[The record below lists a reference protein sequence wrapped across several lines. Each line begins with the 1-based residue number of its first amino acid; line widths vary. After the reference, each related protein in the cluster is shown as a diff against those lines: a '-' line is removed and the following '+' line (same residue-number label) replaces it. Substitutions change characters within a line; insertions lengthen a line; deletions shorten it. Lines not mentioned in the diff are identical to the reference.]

1 MITLKATN
9 RSDMKRNV
17 IITLLLSFILIQ
29 ARAQQMLTLEE
40 ALTTTLSNNFN
51 ILLAKNENK
60 IDIENTS
67 LGSAGMLPAVTGSFS
82 RSNSIQN
89 SRQVRADGQVQQI
102 SNAKN
107 DNMSYGVNLNWT
119 VFDGFGMFARR
130 DRFKEIQRQG
140 EAEIKFEVISQLSE
154 VIATYYSLVQQKRL
168 LNALDTTITLSQYRV
183 TLAENRLEIGKGS
196 KLDLLNAKVDLNTDQ
211 TNLLRQRE
219 SFQNTKTYLNQL
231 MTRDLGID
239 FQVENEMK
247 LDTDLKL
254 GDLIQIADQQNPQV
268 QLALI
273 NRRVAELNL
282 KSVKAER
289 YPKIGLNTGY
299 NWNESHSSLGFSTEN
314 KNKGLNYGVT
324 ASLNIFNGFIQ
335 NRNERIAKFQVQSTE
350 IQIQQQ
356 KQSIQ
361 AQVRTLFQTYITNI
375 ELADV
380 EKKNEEL
387 AKENLNI
394 TMDKFRIGTI
404 TTLEVRTA
412 QLNYINAM
420 TRSYTA
426 QYDAKVSEIRLK
438 ELTGETY

>member
-1 MITLKATN
+1 
-9 RSDMKRNV
+9 MKRYT
-17 IITLLLSFILIQ
+17 IIMLLFCTILFQ
-29 ARAQQMLTLEE
+29 AHAQQTLTLEE
-40 ALTTTLSNNFN
+40 ALTTTLANNFN
-51 ILLAKNENK
+51 ILLARNDSKV
-60 IDIENTS
+60 DMENTS
-67 LGSAGMLPAVTGSFS
+67 LGSAGMLPAVTGNFN
-82 RSNSIQN
+82 RSNSVQN
-89 SRQVRADGQVQQI
+89 SRQVRADGQIQQV

-119 VFDGFGMFARR
+119 IFDGFGMFARR

-154 VIATYYSLVQQKRL
+154 VIATYYNLVQQKRL
-168 LNALDTTITLSQYRV
+168 LDALDTTITLSQYRV
-183 TLAENRLEIGKGS
+183 ALAENRLEIGKGS

-211 TNLLRQRE
+211 TNLLRQQE
-219 SFQNTKTYLNQL
+219 SFKNTKTYLNQL
-231 MTRDLGID
+231 MTRDLDLD
-239 FQVENEMK
+239 FGVEDEME
-247 LDTDLKL
+247 LDQNLKL
-254 GDLIQIADQQNPQV
+254 GDLLTLADQQNPQI
-268 QLALI
+268 QLAII
-273 NRRVAELNL
+273 NKRIAELNL

-314 KNKGLNYGVT
+314 KNRGLTYGVS
-324 ASLNIFNGFIQ
+324 ASVNIFNGFLQ
-335 NRNERIAKFQVQSTE
+335 NRNERIAKFQLQSSE
-350 IQIQQQ
+350 LLIQQQ
-356 KQSIQ
+356 KQDIQ
-361 AQVRTLFQTYITNI
+361 AQVRTLFQTYVTNMQ
-375 ELADV
+375 LANV

-412 QLNYINAM
+412 QVNYINAM

-426 QYDAKVSEIRLK
+426 QYEAKLSEIRLK

>member
-1 MITLKATN
+1 
-9 RSDMKRNV
+9 MKRYT
-17 IITLLLSFILIQ
+17 IIMLLFCTILFQ
-29 ARAQQMLTLEE
+29 AHAQQTLTLEE
-40 ALTTTLSNNFN
+40 ALTTTLANNFN
-51 ILLAKNENK
+51 ILLARNDSK
-60 IDIENTS
+60 IDMENTS
-67 LGSAGMLPAVTGSFS
+67 LGSAGMLPAVTGNFN
-82 RSNSIQN
+82 RSNSVQN
-89 SRQVRADGQVQQI
+89 SRQVRADGQIQQV

-119 VFDGFGMFARR
+119 IFDGFGMFARR

-154 VIATYYSLVQQKRL
+154 VIATYYNLVQQKRL
-168 LNALDTTITLSQYRV
+168 LDALDTTITLSQYRV
-183 TLAENRLEIGKGS
+183 ALAENRLEIGKGS

-211 TNLLRQRE
+211 TNLLRQQE
-219 SFQNTKTYLNQL
+219 SFKNTKTYLNQL
-231 MTRDLGID
+231 MTRDLDLD
-239 FQVENEMK
+239 FGVEDEME
-247 LDTDLKL
+247 LDQNLKL
-254 GDLIQIADQQNPQV
+254 GDLLTLADQQNPQI
-268 QLALI
+268 QLRI
-273 NRRVAELNL
+273 AELNL

-314 KNKGLNYGVT
+314 KNRGLTYGVS
-324 ASLNIFNGFIQ
+324 ASVNIFNGFLQ
-335 NRNERIAKFQVQSTE
+335 NRNERIAKFQLQSSE
-350 IQIQQQ
+350 LLIQQQ
-356 KQSIQ
+356 KQDIQ
-361 AQVRTLFQTYITNI
+361 AQVRTLFQTYVTNMQ
-375 ELADV
+375 LANV

-412 QLNYINAM
+412 QVNYINAM

-426 QYDAKVSEIRLK
+426 QYEAKLSEIRLK

>member
-1 MITLKATN
+1 
-9 RSDMKRNV
+9 MKRYT
-17 IITLLLSFILIQ
+17 IIMLLFCTILFQ
-29 ARAQQMLTLEE
+29 AHAQQTLTLEE
-40 ALTTTLSNNFN
+40 ALTTTLANNFN
-51 ILLAKNENK
+51 ILLARNDSK
-60 IDIENTS
+60 IDMENTS
-67 LGSAGMLPAVTGSFS
+67 LGSAGMLPAVTGNFN
-82 RSNSIQN
+82 RSNSVQN
-89 SRQVRADGQVQQI
+89 SRQVRADGQIQQV

-119 VFDGFGMFARR
+119 IFDGFGMFARR

-154 VIATYYSLVQQKRL
+154 VIATYYNLVQQKRL
-168 LNALDTTITLSQYRV
+168 LDALDTTITLSQYRV
-183 TLAENRLEIGKGS
+183 ALAENRLEIGKGS

-211 TNLLRQRE
+211 TNLLRQQE
-219 SFQNTKTYLNQL
+219 SFKNTKTYLNQL
-231 MTRDLGID
+231 MTRDLDLD
-239 FQVENEMK
+239 FGVEDEME
-247 LDTDLKL
+247 LDQNLKL
-254 GDLIQIADQQNPQV
+254 GDLLTLADQQNPQI
-268 QLALI
+268 QLAII
-273 NRRVAELNL
+273 NKRIAELNL

-314 KNKGLNYGVT
+314 KNRGLTYGVS
-324 ASLNIFNGFIQ
+324 ASVNIFNGFLQ
-335 NRNERIAKFQVQSTE
+335 NRNERIAKFQLQSSE
-350 IQIQQQ
+350 LLIQQQ
-356 KQSIQ
+356 KQDIQ
-361 AQVRTLFQTYITNI
+361 AQVRTLFQTYVTNMQ
-375 ELADV
+375 LANV

-412 QLNYINAM
+412 QVNYINAM

-426 QYDAKVSEIRLK
+426 QYEAKLSEIRLK

>member
-1 MITLKATN
+1 
-9 RSDMKRNV
+9 MKRN
-17 IITLLLSFILIQ
+17 FILLILLYSIMFQ
-29 ARAQQMLTLEE
+29 ARAQEVLTLED
-40 ALTTTLSNNFN
+40 ALKTTLSNNFN
-51 ILLAKNENK
+51 ILLAKNDNN

-67 LGSAGMLPAVTGSFS
+67 LGSAGMLPAVTGTFN

-89 SRQVRADGQVQQI
+89 SRQVRADGQIQQI

-119 VFDGFGMFARR
+119 IFDGLGMFARR

-140 EAEIKFEVISQLSE
+140 EAEIKYEVITQLSE
-154 VIATYYSLVQQKRL
+154 VMATYYNLVQQKRL
-168 LNALDTTITLSQYRV
+168 INALDTTITLSRYRV

-211 TNLLRQRE
+211 TNLLRQQE
-219 SFQNTKTYLNQL
+219 SFKNTKTYLNQL
-231 MTRDLGID
+231 MTRDLSLD
-239 FQVENEMK
+239 FQIEDEMK

-254 GDLIQIADQQNPQV
+254 GNLIEIADQQNPQI
-268 QLALI
+268 QLAII
-273 NRRVAELNL
+273 NNRVAELNL
-282 KSVKAER
+282 KAVKAER
-289 YPKIGLNTGY
+289 YPKIGLNSGY

-314 KNKGLNYGVT
+314 KNRGLTYGVS
-324 ASLNIFNGFIQ
+324 ASLNIFNGFLQ
-335 NRNERIAKFQVQSTE
+335 NRNERIAKFQIKGTE
-350 IQIQQQ
+350 LQIQQQ
-356 KQSIQ
+356 KQDIQ

-375 ELADV
+375 ELANV
-380 EKKNEEL
+380 ERKNEEL

-420 TRSYTA
+420 THSYTA

>member
-1 MITLKATN
+1 
-9 RSDMKRNV
+9 MKRNF
-17 IITLLLSFILIQ
+17 TLLIWLCSIMFQ
-29 ARAQQMLTLEE
+29 ARAQEILTLED
-40 ALTTTLSNNFN
+40 ALKTTLSNNFN
-51 ILLAKNENK
+51 ILLAKNDNN

-67 LGSAGMLPAVTGSFS
+67 LGSAGMLPAVTGTFN
-82 RSNSIQN
+82 RSNSVQN
-89 SRQVRADGQVQQI
+89 SRQVRADGQVQQV

-119 VFDGFGMFARR
+119 IFDGLGMFARR

-140 EAEIKFEVISQLSE
+140 EAEIRYEVITQLSE
-154 VIATYYSLVQQKRL
+154 VMATYYNLVQQKRL
-168 LNALDTTITLSQYRV
+168 IDALDTTITLSQYRV
-183 TLAENRLEIGKGS
+183 TLAENRLQIGKGS

-211 TNLLRQRE
+211 TNLLRQLE
-219 SFQNTKTYLNQL
+219 SFKNTKTYLNQL
-231 MTRDLGID
+231 MTRDLSLD
-239 FQVENEMK
+239 FEVEDEMK

-254 GDLIQIADQQNPQV
+254 GNLIEIADQQNPQI
-268 QLALI
+268 QLAII
-273 NRRVAELNL
+273 NNRVAELNL
-282 KSVKAER
+282 KAVKAER
-289 YPKIGLNTGY
+289 YPKIGLNSGY

-314 KNKGLNYGVT
+314 KNRGLTYCVS
-324 ASLNIFNGFIQ
+324 ASLNIFNGFLQ
-335 NRNERIAKFQVQSTE
+335 NRNERIAKFQIKSSE
-350 IQIQQQ
+350 IQIKQQ
-356 KQSIQ
+356 KQDIQ

-375 ELADV
+375 ELANV
-380 EKKNEEL
+380 ERKNEEL

-438 ELTGETY
+438 ELTGESY

>member
-1 MITLKATN
+1 
-9 RSDMKRNV
+9 MKRYT
-17 IITLLLSFILIQ
+17 IIMLLFCTILFQ
-29 ARAQQMLTLEE
+29 AHAQQLLTLEE
-40 ALTTTLSNNFN
+40 ALTTTLANNFN
-51 ILLAKNENK
+51 ILLARNDSK
-60 IDIENTS
+60 IDMENTS
-67 LGSAGMLPAVTGSFS
+67 LGSAGMLPAVTGNFN
-82 RSNSIQN
+82 RSNSVQN
-89 SRQVRADGQVQQI
+89 SRQVRADGQIQQV

-119 VFDGFGMFARR
+119 IFDGFGMFARR

-154 VIATYYSLVQQKRL
+154 VIATYYNLVQQKRL
-168 LNALDTTITLSQYRV
+168 LDALDTTITLSQYRV
-183 TLAENRLEIGKGS
+183 ALAENRLEIGKGS

-211 TNLLRQRE
+211 TNLLRQQE
-219 SFQNTKTYLNQL
+219 SFKNTKTYLNQL
-231 MTRDLGID
+231 MTRDLDLD
-239 FQVENEMK
+239 FGVEDEME
-247 LDTDLKL
+247 LDQNLKL
-254 GDLIQIADQQNPQV
+254 GDLLTLADQQNPQI
-268 QLALI
+268 QLAII
-273 NRRVAELNL
+273 NKRIAELNL

-314 KNKGLNYGVT
+314 KNRGLTYGVS
-324 ASLNIFNGFIQ
+324 ASVNIFNGFLQ
-335 NRNERIAKFQVQSTE
+335 NRNERIAKFQLQSSE
-350 IQIQQQ
+350 LLIQQQ
-356 KQSIQ
+356 KQDIQ
-361 AQVRTLFQTYITNI
+361 AQVRTLFQTYVTNMQ
-375 ELADV
+375 LANV

-412 QLNYINAM
+412 QVNYINAM

-426 QYDAKVSEIRLK
+426 QYEAKLSEIRLK

>member
-1 MITLKATN
+1 
-9 RSDMKRNV
+9 MKRYT
-17 IITLLLSFILIQ
+17 IIMLLFCTILFQ
-29 ARAQQMLTLEE
+29 AHAQQTLTLEE
-40 ALTTTLSNNFN
+40 ALTTTLANNFN
-51 ILLAKNENK
+51 ILLARNDSK
-60 IDIENTS
+60 IDMENTS
-67 LGSAGMLPAVTGSFS
+67 LGSAGMLPAVTGNFN
-82 RSNSIQN
+82 RSNSVQN
-89 SRQVRADGQVQQI
+89 SRQVRADGQIQQV

-119 VFDGFGMFARR
+119 IFDGFGMFARR

-154 VIATYYSLVQQKRL
+154 VIATYYNLVQQKRL
-168 LNALDTTITLSQYRV
+168 LDALDTTITLSQYRV
-183 TLAENRLEIGKGS
+183 ALAENRLEIGKGS

-211 TNLLRQRE
+211 TNLLRQQE
-219 SFQNTKTYLNQL
+219 SFKNTKTYLNQL
-231 MTRDLGID
+231 MTRDLGLD
-239 FQVENEMK
+239 FRVEDEME
-247 LDTDLKL
+247 LDQNLKL
-254 GDLIQIADQQNPQV
+254 GDLLTLADQQNPQI
-268 QLALI
+268 QLAII
-273 NRRVAELNL
+273 NKRIAELNL

-314 KNKGLNYGVT
+314 KNRGLTYGVS
-324 ASLNIFNGFIQ
+324 ASVNIFNGFLQ
-335 NRNERIAKFQVQSTE
+335 NRNERIAKFQLQSSE
-350 IQIQQQ
+350 LLIQQQ
-356 KQSIQ
+356 KQDIQ
-361 AQVRTLFQTYITNI
+361 AQVRTLFQTYVTNMQ
-375 ELADV
+375 LANV

-412 QLNYINAM
+412 QVNYINAM

-426 QYDAKVSEIRLK
+426 QYEAKLSEIRLK

>member
-1 MITLKATN
+1 
-9 RSDMKRNV
+9 MKRYT
-17 IITLLLSFILIQ
+17 IIMLLFCTILFQ
-29 ARAQQMLTLEE
+29 AHAQQTLTLEE
-40 ALTTTLSNNFN
+40 ALTTTLANNFN
-51 ILLAKNENK
+51 ILLARNDSK
-60 IDIENTS
+60 IDMENTS
-67 LGSAGMLPAVTGSFS
+67 LGSAGMLPAVTGNFN
-82 RSNSIQN
+82 RSNSVQN
-89 SRQVRADGQVQQI
+89 SRQVRADGQIQQV

-119 VFDGFGMFARR
+119 IFDGFGMFARR

-154 VIATYYSLVQQKRL
+154 VIATYYNLVQQKRL
-168 LNALDTTITLSQYRV
+168 LDALDTTITLSQYRV
-183 TLAENRLEIGKGS
+183 ALAENRLEIGKGS

-211 TNLLRQRE
+211 TNLLRQQE
-219 SFQNTKTYLNQL
+219 SFKNTKTYLNQL
-231 MTRDLGID
+231 MTRDLGLD
-239 FQVENEMK
+239 FGVEDEME
-247 LDTDLKL
+247 LDQNLKL
-254 GDLIQIADQQNPQV
+254 GDLLTLADQQNPQI
-268 QLALI
+268 QLAII
-273 NRRVAELNL
+273 NKRIAELNL

-314 KNKGLNYGVT
+314 KNRGLTYGVS
-324 ASLNIFNGFIQ
+324 ASVNIFNGFLQ
-335 NRNERIAKFQVQSTE
+335 NRNERIAKFQLQSSE
-350 IQIQQQ
+350 LLIQQQ
-356 KQSIQ
+356 KQDIQ
-361 AQVRTLFQTYITNI
+361 AQVRTLFQTYVTNMQ
-375 ELADV
+375 LANV

-412 QLNYINAM
+412 QVNYINAM

-426 QYDAKVSEIRLK
+426 QYEAKLSEIRLK

>member
-1 MITLKATN
+1 
-9 RSDMKRNV
+9 MKRNFL
-17 IITLLLSFILIQ
+17 ILLLLPFVMFHT
-29 ARAQQMLTLEE
+29 RAQQVLTLEE
-40 ALTTTLSNNFN
+40 ALTSTLSNNFN
-51 ILLAKNENK
+51 ILLAKNDNNVN
-60 IDIENTS
+60 IENTS
-67 LGSAGMLPAVTGSFS
+67 LGSAGMLPAVAGTFS
-82 RSNSIQN
+82 RSNSVLD
-89 SRQVRADGQVQQI
+89 SRQVRNDGQVQQI
-102 SNAKN
+102 SNARN

-119 VFDGFGMFARR
+119 IFDGFGMFARR

-140 EAEIKFEVISQLSE
+140 EAEIKFEVISQLSDI
-154 VIATYYSLVQQKRL
+154 IATYYNLVQQKRL
-168 LNALDTTITLSQYRV
+168 INALDTAINLSKYRV

-211 TNLLRQRE
+211 TNLLRQQE
-219 SFQNTKTYLNQL
+219 DFKNTKTYLNQL
-231 MTRDLGID
+231 MARDLGVD
-239 FQVENEMK
+239 FQVENEMMV
-247 LDTDLKL
+247 DTNLKL
-254 GDLIQIADQQNPQV
+254 GDLIQIADQQNPQI
-268 QLALI
+268 QLAII
-273 NRRVAELNL
+273 NKRVAELTL

-335 NRNERIAKFQVQSTE
+335 NRNERIAKFQIQSTE

-375 ELADV
+375 ELAQV
-380 EKKNEEL
+380 EKNNEEL

>member
-1 MITLKATN
+1 
-9 RSDMKRNV
+9 MKRYT
-17 IITLLLSFILIQ
+17 IIMLLFCTILFQ
-29 ARAQQMLTLEE
+29 AHAQQNLTLEE
-40 ALTTTLSNNFN
+40 ALTTTLANNFN
-51 ILLAKNENK
+51 ILLARNDSK
-60 IDIENTS
+60 IDMENTS
-67 LGSAGMLPAVTGSFS
+67 LGSAGMLPAVTGNFN
-82 RSNSIQN
+82 RSNSVQN
-89 SRQVRADGQVQQI
+89 SRQVRADGQIQQV

-119 VFDGFGMFARR
+119 IFDGFGMFARR

-154 VIATYYSLVQQKRL
+154 VIATYYNLVQQKRL
-168 LNALDTTITLSQYRV
+168 LDALDTTITLSQYRV
-183 TLAENRLEIGKGS
+183 ALAENRLEIGKGS

-211 TNLLRQRE
+211 TNLLRQQE
-219 SFQNTKTYLNQL
+219 SFKNTKTYLNQL
-231 MTRDLGID
+231 MTRDLGLD
-239 FQVENEMK
+239 FRVEDEME
-247 LDTDLKL
+247 LDQNLKL
-254 GDLIQIADQQNPQV
+254 GDLLTLADQQNPQI
-268 QLALI
+268 QLAII
-273 NRRVAELNL
+273 NKRIAELNL

-314 KNKGLNYGVT
+314 KNRGLTYGVS
-324 ASLNIFNGFIQ
+324 ASVNIFNGFLQ
-335 NRNERIAKFQVQSTE
+335 NRNERIAKFQLQSSE
-350 IQIQQQ
+350 LLIQQQ
-356 KQSIQ
+356 KQDIQ
-361 AQVRTLFQTYITNI
+361 AQVRTLFQTYVTNMQ
-375 ELADV
+375 LANV

-412 QLNYINAM
+412 QVNYINAM

-426 QYDAKVSEIRLK
+426 QYEAKLSEIRLK